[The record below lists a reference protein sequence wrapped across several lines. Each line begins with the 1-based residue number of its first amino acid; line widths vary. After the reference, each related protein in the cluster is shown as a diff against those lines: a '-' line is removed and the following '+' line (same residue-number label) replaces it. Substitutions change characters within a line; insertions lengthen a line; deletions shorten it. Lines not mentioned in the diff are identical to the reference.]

1 MAGFETLLDRIVD
14 DISEDGAK
22 GKETKHPAAPAL
34 PKTAFQAALRGM
46 RGHCPS
52 CGESRMFPRLLKPF
66 AHCDICGQDWTPQQ
80 ADDFPA
86 YVAIILTGH
95 IMAPIIIFMVNK
107 TDFSMWTNLAIMIG
121 LALVLIGALLQ
132 PAKGA
137 IIALQWWM
145 GLNGFVKPVRPEEL
159 LVPNDG
165 NT

>member
-1 MAGFETLLDRIVD
+1 
-14 DISEDGAK
+14 
-22 GKETKHPAAPAL
+22 
-34 PKTAFQAALRGM
+34 
-46 RGHCPS
+46 
-52 CGESRMFPRLLKPF
+52 
-66 AHCDICGQDWTPQQ
+66 
-80 ADDFPA
+80 
-86 YVAIILTGH
+86 
-95 IMAPIIIFMVNK
+95 MAPIIIFMVNK